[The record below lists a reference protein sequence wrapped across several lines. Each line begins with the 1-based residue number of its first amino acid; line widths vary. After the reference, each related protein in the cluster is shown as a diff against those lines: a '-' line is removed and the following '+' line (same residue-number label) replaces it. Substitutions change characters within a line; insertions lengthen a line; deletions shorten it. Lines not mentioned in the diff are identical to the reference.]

1 MLSVI
6 IPARNVAST
15 IVPCLEAVLHE
26 LPLDAEVLVADH
38 ASNDDTVRLVERLDD
53 PRLRISPVTARSVGA
68 VRNRGADQARGDLL
82 AFIDADCIVLAD
94 HFSRLLQVFADP
106 EVGAAGAPYSLP
118 PSTRWIERVWYHLHA
133 PIDPADVKY
142 VPGGNLAIRKSL
154 FQQTGGFDESL
165 GSGEDTE
172 FCQRLTRM
180 GVTLRV
186 DPGIAVAHLGNPKSV
201 RSFYR
206 QQRWHA
212 VGVLGT
218 ARRDPTELATLALV
232 AFWVTVFAAVLLL
245 GFRPIG
251 PGMALSAAALVLAV
265 PALATAYRSAQAG
278 RWGDYPAGVL
288 LYLVYFIARTSGVLY
303 LLFGRAKA
311 TADTRR

>member
-15 IVPCLEAVLHE
+15 IVPCLEAVLME
-26 LPLDAEVLVADH
+26 LPSGAEVVVADH
-38 ASNDDTVRLVERLDD
+38 ASKDNTIQLIQAMGDRRVR
-53 PRLRISPVTARSVGA
+53 IAPVTAKSVGA
-68 VRNRGADQARGDLL
+68 VRNRGADQATGDLL
-82 AFIDADCIVLAD
+82 AFIDADCIVPPS
-94 HFSRLLQVFADP
+94 HFSRLLRVFAEP

-133 PIDPADVKY
+133 PKDPTSVKY

-154 FQQTGGFDESL
+154 FSRAGGFDESL

-172 FCQRLTRM
+172 FCQRLLGM

-186 DPGIAVAHLGNPKSV
+186 DPAIAVAHLGNPKSV

-212 VGVLGT
+212 VGMLGT
-218 ARRDPTELATLALV
+218 ARRDPTELATLALL
-232 AFWVTVFAAVLLL
+232 AFWATLLAAALLL
-245 GFRPIG
+245 ALRPFG
-251 PGMALSAAALVLAV
+251 LRALGMAAGLVLAV
-265 PALATAYRSAQAG
+265 PALSAAYRAARARAFG
-278 RWGDYPAGVL
+278 EYLAGVL
-288 LYLVYFIARTSGVLY
+288 LYLVYFAARTSGALY
-303 LLFGRAKA
+303 LLLGHARG
-311 TADTRR
+311 TADKRR